1 MVVSSKL
8 DTSILEALELDL
20 LMWLECAQT
29 QERVEIQEPT
39 NISLNLFKLGV
50 FVIILEVIKIFQC
63 FHTQF

>member
-8 DTSILEALELDL
+8 NTSILVALELDL
-20 LMWLECAQT
+20 LMWLEYAQT
-29 QERVEIQEPT
+29 QQHVEIQET
-39 NISLNLFKLGV
+39 LNLFKLGV

>member
-1 MVVSSKL
+1 MAPMVVSSKL
-8 DTSILEALELDL
+8 NSSTLATQELDL

-29 QERVEIQEPT
+29 QEHVKIQEP
-39 NISLNLFKLGV
+39 LNLFKLGV